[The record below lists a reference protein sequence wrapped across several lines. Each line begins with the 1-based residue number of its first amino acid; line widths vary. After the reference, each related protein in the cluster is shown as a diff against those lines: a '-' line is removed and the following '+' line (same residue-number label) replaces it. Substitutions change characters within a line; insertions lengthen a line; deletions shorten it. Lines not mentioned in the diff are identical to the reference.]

1 MALHAGGA
9 RLAAEAANVP
19 CAALGPPKAPAA
31 GKSGVPT
38 RGGGRRGAGGRAAA
52 SRAFPQRRQ
61 QRPPARPPAG
71 SGRGT
76 FPAWSRA
83 KEPRNGAGGWR
94 GFERSE
100 RNTRGVQLGGRG
112 ERQSGGTRR
121 PGKSEESRGPARSQ
135 PEARAV
141 SRRDGSGMESW
152 GPMGKRG
159 RTAAPG
165 EGRKDPQVT
174 GTTASLG
181 GSGRF
186 EVPSVLPSP
195 NSPAPRPHLRPLR
208 TPRHAGGEGVD
219 AGIPEGSRHSRP
231 AAEKRSRPLAPAE
244 FPQPTSASDLGS
256 GGRLS
261 WKPSPPS
268 MATATRVPGEVS
280 GPAGRCPH
288 LPVGISAAAERS
300 NSRSRSRSPGGAA
313 AATAAAAAHWDPLGS
328 TALAMSGTCLRL
340 AALAAS
346 GARAQS

>member
-1 MALHAGGA
+1 MRLPSAARWREGRQGAARPASPLRNSSSSLLLANANTALFFPERANAPGTQAATHGAPAERATSSGKAPGVQAAPGQIPKMALHAGGA

-244 FPQPTSASDLGS
+244 FP
-256 GGRLS
+256 
-261 WKPSPPS
+261 
-268 MATATRVPGEVS
+268 
-280 GPAGRCPH
+280 
-288 LPVGISAAAERS
+288 
-300 NSRSRSRSPGGAA
+300 
-313 AATAAAAAHWDPLGS
+313 
-328 TALAMSGTCLRL
+328 
-340 AALAAS
+340 
-346 GARAQS
+346 